1 MTSSPAKR
9 ARSLSPPPYLPAEL
23 VGKIV
28 GMAALPY
35 DRIRMDEIGLNRD
48 QRAYAN
54 LALRQREEQW
64 RPMIDVVKETLT
76 RLQDK
81 LLEIEGVSNR
91 FQPHDETWGAHPTR
105 LLACWPRRWVFE
117 ELDELRSEIVDAGGS
132 TMNTDMVE
140 AVVGSLEYSYHTPRQ
155 HDGYEQDAKTLTVSV
170 PRDRL
175 PPTVTAAWM
184 TFSEALVDYRENY
197 RGEVN
202 SLERSFCLAVR
213 FVGAGGEDVYNIK
226 VEPEH
231 SSHPGHYVIT
241 PGWVSTNRYE
251 WFMDDSVPVQRDR
264 EKKGPLGPHASAVS
278 MIVRQLLLMEE
289 ARPFL
294 YYASHCSP
302 KEWKAELR
310 SAGIHR
316 LGVPDLMQ

>member
-1 MTSSPAKR
+1 MTSSPANR

-35 DRIRMDEIGLNRD
+35 DRIRMDEIGLNRA

-117 ELDELRSEIVDAGGS
+117 ELEAEDITELRSEIVDAGGS

-140 AVVGSLEYSYHTPRQ
+140 AVLANWSIMEIHVN
-155 HDGYEQDAKTLTVSV
+155 D
-170 PRDRL
+170 
-175 PPTVTAAWM
+175 M
-184 TFSEALVDYRENY
+184 T
-197 RGEVN
+197 
-202 SLERSFCLAVR
+202 
-213 FVGAGGEDVYNIK
+213 I
-226 VEPEH
+226 
-231 SSHPGHYVIT
+231 
-241 PGWVSTNRYE
+241 
-251 WFMDDSVPVQRDR
+251 
-264 EKKGPLGPHASAVS
+264 
-278 MIVRQLLLMEE
+278 
-289 ARPFL
+289 
-294 YYASHCSP
+294 
-302 KEWKAELR
+302 
-310 SAGIHR
+310 
-316 LGVPDLMQ
+316 